1 MTEFAVDQFAV
12 DTSVAVPLLVASH
25 RQHEAV
31 SGYVGD
37 RVVRPTAHAQLETYS
52 VLTRLPGDAR
62 LTAHDADRLLTE
74 RFGAPI
80 QMSATATASLIGTLS
95 QAGIVGGAVYDALI
109 GLTARAA
116 GSLLLTRD
124 RRAVPT
130 LLALRVDHE
139 LVI

>member
-1 MTEFAVDQFAV
+1 MTEVVV
-12 DTSVAVPLLVASH
+12 DTSVAVPLVVTSH
-25 RQHEAV
+25 REHGAV

-37 RVVRPTAHAQLETYS
+37 RVVRLAAHAQLETYS

-62 LTAHDADRLLTE
+62 LAANDAEILLAE

-80 QMSATATASLIGTLS
+80 QMSASATASLIGTLS
-95 QAGIVGGAVYDALI
+95 AAGIVGGAVYDALI
-109 GLTARAA
+109 GLTASAA
-116 GSLLLTRD
+116 GSLLLTRA

-130 LLALRVDHE
+130 LLALGVDHQ

>member
-1 MTEFAVDQFAV
+1 MIEFVV
-12 DTSVAVPLLVASH
+12 DTSVAVPLVLASH
-25 RQHEAV
+25 REHVAV

-37 RVVRPTAHAQLETYS
+37 RVVRLAAHAQLETYS

-62 LTAHDADRLLTE
+62 LTAHDAEVLLTE

-80 QMSATATASLIGTLS
+80 HMSASGAAALIGTLS
-95 QAGIVGGAVYDALI
+95 AVGIVGGAVYDALI
-109 GLTARAA
+109 GLTALAA

-130 LLALRVDHE
+130 LLALSVEHQ
-139 LVI
+139 LLT